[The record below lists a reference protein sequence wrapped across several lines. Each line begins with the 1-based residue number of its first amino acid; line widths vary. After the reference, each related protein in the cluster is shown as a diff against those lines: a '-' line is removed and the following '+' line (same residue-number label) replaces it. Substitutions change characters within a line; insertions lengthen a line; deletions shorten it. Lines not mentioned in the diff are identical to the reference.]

1 MYPMQTLDEFIR
13 RQTPKESQFNT
24 HHLLDGGHFAT
35 PNGLHSEFHQFV
47 VNAISSRTMRPIS
60 ELHSVEFPLFVDVDL
75 KVEVPVLPLAFKE
88 MLARTC
94 TQQIRRFYAKCD
106 DDSTFDSLVCNKS
119 GPPKPY
125 NDTDKHRVGKAWLV
139 MPLCELDA
147 ERGQAWVVEATS
159 SELQNSLQEEY
170 DLAKDGV
177 AKLVLSADKFAPFD
191 GFLSLNHRVTL
202 SDGSRLRPIGEWK
215 HGLHIHWPN
224 LIVNVDQ
231 AVQMRESIVSGLEAE
246 NYKEDTAL
254 DLRRNSE
261 VCSPFI
267 AWDVAIDSKVYNKHP
282 NSGGLRL
289 VFAPKAEKCKEPHC
303 PGKAK
308 GKSDLCPHHPRD
320 AARERRG
327 GHIYDDSVYKADFYL
342 SNGAVDEERTTEY
355 RRSALKTLSD
365 TSVRNY
371 RGKPLTDGFKVYS
384 GCPPVPDQ
392 KKKRNGS
399 SSQYTQLFEL
409 SMLDVAKKL
418 VKKHS
423 HYYENSVVTLL
434 KHNTREYMVAR
445 LSGDG
450 ATYCAN
456 KESFH
461 TSMTSYMEIK
471 IVKQKLHT
479 VMRCN
484 CPCMVKRGKGV
495 LCKEYE
501 SYPSPVED
509 SDALVLGF
517 VTKASCTGAQRAE
530 MALRLAEKEL
540 KEKRA
545 KRAKTLEDR
554 ANAASSSSLSR
565 P

>member
-24 HHLLDGGHFAT
+24 HHLLDGGSFAT
-35 PNGLHSEFHQFV
+35 PDGLHSEFHQFV
-47 VNAISSRTMRPIS
+47 VNAVSSHTMRPIS

-75 KVEVPVLPLAFKE
+75 KVEVPVLPSAFKE
-88 MLARTC
+88 KLAQTC
-94 TQQIRRFYAKCD
+94 SQQVCRFYAKRTEE
-106 DDSTFDSLVCNKS
+106 STFDSLICNKS

-125 NDTDKHRVGKAWLV
+125 NDTDKNRVGKVWLA
-139 MPLCELDA
+139 MSLCELDA
-147 ERGQAWVVEATS
+147 ERGQGWVVEVTS
-159 SELQNSLQEEY
+159 REIQAAIQEEY
-170 DLAKDGV
+170 DKTKEGSRKVTLP
-177 AKLVLSADKFAPFD
+177 ADKYAPFD

-202 SDGSRLRPIGEWK
+202 SDGSRLRPMGEWK

-254 DLRRNSE
+254 DLRRNSDI
-261 VCSPFI
+261 CSPFI
-267 AWDVAIDSKVYNKHP
+267 AWDIAIDSKVYNKHP

-320 AARERRG
+320 ATRERRG
-327 GHIYDDSVYKADFYL
+327 GHVYDDSMYKVDFYI
-342 SNGAVDEERTTEY
+342 SNGEVNTERTLEY
-355 RRSALKTLSD
+355 KRSARKTLAD

-371 RGKPLTDGFKVYS
+371 CGKPLTEGFKVYS

-399 SSQYTQLFEL
+399 SSQYTQIFEL
-409 SMLDVAKKL
+409 AMLDVARRLLKR
-418 VKKHS
+418 HS
-423 HYYENSVVTLL
+423 PHYEHSVVNLM
-434 KHNTREYMVAR
+434 KHNTREYMVAK

-450 ATYCAN
+450 ATFCAN

-461 TSMTSYMEIK
+461 HSMTSYMEIK
-471 IVKQKLHT
+471 MVKQKLYS
-479 VMRCN
+479 VIRCN
-484 CPCMVKRGKGV
+484 CPCMVKRGRGV
-495 LCKEYE
+495 LCKDYE
-501 SYPSPVED
+501 SYPMPVED
-509 SDALVLGF
+509 SDALALGF
-517 VTKASCTGAQRAE
+517 VTKAACTGVQRAE

-554 ANAASSSSLSR
+554 ANAVALSK